1 MHLGTHSLTAGYALA
16 LFALSLPSQSADAS
30 PPTFAP
36 EFYAFHNGVSSG
48 PLDEETA
55 MIKALGFAGIG
66 QVHGGETPLATRV
79 AAYKQAGLKVL
90 SVYLNV
96 NDTPIPA
103 AQVKALENS
112 NAIIELTVRKRS
124 DHTVKAVREAVEMAA
139 QLKIRVALYPHHGF
153 DVATMP
159 QALALIETV
168 DHPNLG
174 VMFNLCH
181 FLKGEKQDDLERSL
195 QKAGPHL
202 FGVSI
207 SGADTNG
214 QNWKTLIQ
222 PLDKGTFPQIRV
234 LRELKRLEYKGPVS
248 LQCYGIKGDKKKNL
262 SRSIDAWTRLLDTL
276 END

>member
-1 MHLGTHSLTAGYALA
+1 MNLGTHSLTAGYALA
-16 LFALSLPSQSADAS
+16 LFALSLPSQSAEAA

-36 EFYAFHNGVSSG
+36 EFYAFQNGVSSG
-48 PLDEETA
+48 PLDEEIA
-55 MIKALGFAGIG
+55 VIKALGFAGIG
-66 QVHGGETPLATRV
+66 QVQSGDTPLATRV
-79 AAYKQAGLKVL
+79 AAYKKAGLKVL

-96 NDTPIPA
+96 KDTPITA

-112 NAIIELTVRKRS
+112 NALIELTIHKRS
-124 DHTVKAVREAVEMAA
+124 ARTVQALRETADMAA
-139 QLKIRVALYPHHGF
+139 RLNIRVALYPHHGF
-153 DVATMP
+153 DVATLP
-159 QALALIETV
+159 QALDLIDAV

-181 FLKGEKQDDLERSL
+181 FLKGEKQADLERSL
-195 QKAGPHL
+195 EKTGTHL

-214 QNWKTLIQ
+214 ENWKTLIQ
-222 PLDKGTFPQIRV
+222 PLDQGDFPQIRV
-234 LRELKRLEYKGPVS
+234 LRELKRLDYKGPVS

-262 SRSIDAWTRLLDTL
+262 SRSIDAWTRLLNTL